1 MDFILQPGIKNWGLS
16 IFHRNQHAIKGED
29 NCETKCLKGTD
40 VHTWTKAQRRGS
52 IQTQGSVESMWWC
65 NSSDWSQLSLG
76 KHAESLALIT
86 EALNLSSATHT
97 MEHEYTN
104 WSIETISPR
113 RLRHDWNTNS
123 HSGHTYSKMGGFW
136 ERTASSASKTNMETA
151 GPASI
156 VIADRKNVI
165 RHRKRRNKKAKLQG
179 TLKAFTWICLAVWLY
194 GLKCVLWR
202 RQQVGKCVL

>member
-1 MDFILQPGIKNWGLS
+1 MGINNWGPS
-16 IFHRNQHAIKGED
+16 ISHRNQHAIKGED
-29 NCETKCLKGTD
+29 NCKTKCLKGTD

-52 IQTQGSVESMWWC
+52 IRIQDSVESMWWC
-65 NSSDWSQLSLG
+65 NSSDWSQLGLG

-104 WSIETISPR
+104 WSIETISPQ

-123 HSGHTYSKMGGFW
+123 HSGHTYSKMEGFW
-136 ERTASSASKTNMETA
+136 ERTASSALKTNMETA
-151 GPASI
+151 GAASI

-165 RHRKRRNKKAKLQG
+165 TDRKRLNKKAKLQG
-179 TLKAFTWICLAVWLY
+179 TLKAFPWIRLAVY
-194 GLKCVLWR
+194 CTD
-202 RQQVGKCVL
+202 